1 MFTLINTGMYTIN
14 SYLDLGAGVSLVGGW
29 GEVGHKRYGV
39 GGVYL
44 TLQPAN
50 GCILPLYS
58 GFDPL
63 VRRAVVYRGEGRTYA
78 RPTDHISGAYTIA
91 WL

>member
-1 MFTLINTGMYTIN
+1 M
-14 SYLDLGAGVSLVGGW
+14 
-29 GEVGHKRYGV
+29 GHKRHRV

-50 GCILPLYS
+50 ECILPLYS